1 MIFNK
6 FYYLL
11 MIVII
16 SSCSLPAIEERNDK
30 NSYNKNGLK
39 MKKERVAKKI
49 ANLKPSDIDSFDS
62 EYYDKN
68 QQNRFKKILLKGDQV
83 SNDKDY
89 TDIAQKNLS
98 NNSLHQQEV
107 IDDINETE
115 IIDLSEIIDD
125 NGQYVAQFK
134 VGNPYQDKA
143 EGNDYKPLQQNQYQE
158 IGIASWYG
166 NEFKGR
172 KTANGEIYNPNALTA
187 AHRTLPMPSWV
198 KITNLDNNKSII
210 ARVND
215 RGPFSKKRIIDVS
228 QEVATRLGFKNIGT
242 AKVKVELLPKTTAE
256 ILKKLQLK

>member
-1 MIFNK
+1 
-6 FYYLL
+6 

-16 SSCSLPAIEERNDK
+16 SSCSLPVIEERNDK

-115 IIDLSEIIDD
+115 IIDLSEIIDN

-166 NEFKGR
+166 NEFTGR

-187 AHRTLPMPSWV
+187 AHRTLPMPSWI
-198 KITNLDNNKSII
+198 KITNLDNNKAII

-215 RGPFSKKRIIDVS
+215 RGPFAKNRIIDVS
-228 QEVATRLGFKNIGT
+228 EKAAELLGFKGNGT
-242 AKVKVELLPKTTAE
+242 TEVKVELLRDDTDQLLQK
-256 ILKKLQLK
+256 LKIKN